1 MRSLVIGSTVDS
13 FIVDTDAWVNGCVIE
28 GETTIVHNFQ
38 QYLFCI
44 KQYCM
49 YIPSTTVSVEVTL
62 VASVVVVLVAI
73 VPAGVYI
80 KVVKKIHKHT

>member
-1 MRSLVIGSTVDS
+1 MRLLVIGSTVDS
-13 FIVDTDAWVNGCVIE
+13 FIVDTDAWVDGCVIE
-28 GETTIVHNFQ
+28 GETTIVHDFQ

-49 YIPSTTVSVEVTL
+49 YIPSNTVSVEVTL
-62 VASVVVVLVAI
+62 VASVVVVVAI

-80 KVVKKIHKHT
+80 LKVVKKIHKHA